1 MDFLQQILA
10 NNLNLS
16 AKDIIISMQGG
27 NIDMP
32 KSIENLKLEDIHRG
46 FTKVNSS
53 VTNRKSNSFILRVSG
68 SVRYTFTDRTIDVR
82 PGEII
87 FLPKGSSYSF
97 CLLTGEPCE
106 YVAVRFSAENYKTG
120 PLVYSLEAFSD
131 AEEFTNNMVEL
142 WKFGSPTDR
151 YKCYSVFYSLLAYI
165 ENLEDIAYED
175 KKKINVIN
183 KKLQKHL
190 PDHLFGKI
198 AFGHLL

>member
-1 MDFLQQILA
+1 
-10 NNLNLS
+10 
-16 AKDIIISMQGG
+16 
-27 NIDMP
+27 MP
-32 KSIENLKLEDIHRG
+32 KSIENLKIEDIHRG

-53 VTNRKSNSFILRVSG
+53 VTNRKSNSFILRISG

-106 YVAVRFSAENYKTG
+106 YVAIRFSAENYKTS

-142 WKFGSPTDR
+142 WKFGSHTDR

-175 KKKINVIN
+175 KKKINVI
-183 KKLQKHL
+183 L
-190 PDHLFGKI
+190 PLFPTSEHI
-198 AFGHLL
+198 SMTAI